1 MNFIYSLL
9 SKVNLSYVVLFLKI
23 SHSQSYFALF
33 LYLWFAETDQYQGSL
48 EGLHS
53 PSQILSTKFLVLI
66 LAPFIYCFVFFFFL
80 SWHKK

>member
-23 SHSQSYFALF
+23 SHSQSYFAF

-66 LAPFIYCFVFFFFL
+66 LAPFIYLFF